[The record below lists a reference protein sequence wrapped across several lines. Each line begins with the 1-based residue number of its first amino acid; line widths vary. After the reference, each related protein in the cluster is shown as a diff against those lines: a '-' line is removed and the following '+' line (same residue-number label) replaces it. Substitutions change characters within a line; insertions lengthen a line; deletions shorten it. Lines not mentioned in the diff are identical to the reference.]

1 MSRFILI
8 SALVIMLVNSLY
20 GQSTC
25 PVKFSPDQRQQN
37 CKCGIKT
44 DGQIYIYCARKQLT
58 QLPQFTRSSILYEEL
73 ILSGNQITDIL
84 VNSFKGLRVK
94 RLYLDNNPIKTIAPN
109 ALIELANY
117 LEELVISVDQSQQ
130 LMPNRPALPSRLFKS
145 LLNLKIVKLTG
156 LTIMKDSHLTS
167 SLFNRTRKLE
177 SIHLI
182 DCSIRSLDINSF
194 SGVEYSL
201 QELNLD
207 NNQIDSTHVI
217 FSELERM
224 KRLQTLT
231 LSRNN
236 IRRISR
242 FQQSTAELLGNTHN
256 DLGSNIIQEN
266 LNAKTFELDLSFNAV
281 NHIDDFAFAGRVLS
295 STSKLNLNNN
305 ELTQYQLG
313 FISQLS
319 NLKELQLDYNKISFI
334 PDNLFINARYLK
346 VLSLKGNFISQIGS
360 EYAFSGLHFNLERL
374 NLAANKL
381 RTIGKRVFMQT
392 TKLKELNLER
402 NELGSHFQ
410 IVLNKY
416 QQVDSTGKLLILS
429 ILKRKFLISK

>member
-1 MSRFILI
+1 MIRLFFII
-8 SALVIMLVNSLY
+8 TIVMTAHTVY

-25 PVKFSPDQRQQN
+25 PVKFSSGQQQQN

-58 QLPQFTRSSILYEEL
+58 QLPEFTRSSILYEEL
-73 ILSGNQITDIL
+73 ILSGNQISAVL

-94 RLYLDNNPIKTIAPN
+94 RLYLDNNPLKTIEPN
-109 ALIELANY
+109 ALVELANY

-130 LMPNRPALPSRLFKS
+130 LVPSRPTLPSRLFKS

-156 LTIMKDSHLTS
+156 LSIMANSHLTS

-177 SIHLI
+177 TIHLV
-182 DCSIRSLDINSF
+182 DCNIRSLDINSF

-224 KRLQTLT
+224 KRLQVLT

-242 FQQSTAELLGNTHN
+242 FQQSTSDILSNAHN
-256 DLGSNIIQEN
+256 DLGSNLIHEN
-266 LNAKTFELDLSFNAV
+266 LSPKSFDLDLSFNAI
-281 NHIDDFAFAGRVLS
+281 NHIDDYAFTGNVLS
-295 STSKLNLNNN
+295 STTKLNLNNN
-305 ELTQYQLG
+305 ELTQYQIG

-319 NLKELQLDYNKISFI
+319 NLKELQLDYNKINFI

-346 VLSLKGNFISQIGS
+346 VLSLKGNYISQIGS

-402 NELGSHFQ
+402 NELGNHFQ
-410 IVLNKY
+410 MIINKY
-416 QQVDSTGKLLILS
+416 QQIDLTGKSLNLIL
-429 ILKRKFLISK
+429 